1 MKHWVKTSSLVA
13 LLAVVMFGCGSQ
25 QSRLEKAAAQS
36 AHVREQLASR
46 SFRIRVDY
54 MFPQRYPSRPV
65 MSVFWLELK
74 DSLVNSYLPYFG
86 QVQSPSPYSQDDGL
100 NFEAEIRNY
109 TEKRN
114 ERKHRMEILFNAKS
128 SNDYFL
134 YKIFV
139 YDDGKAEIDV
149 YSNRRDYIRFSGEL
163 EE

>member
-1 MKHWVKTSSLVA
+1 MKPWVKTSSLVA
-13 LLAVVMFGCGSQ
+13 LLAVVISGCGSQ

-36 AHVREQLASR
+36 AYVHEQLSAR

-74 DSLVNSYLPYFG
+74 DGVVNSYLPYFG
-86 QVQSPSPYSQDDGL
+86 QVQSPSPYSQDEGL
-100 NFEAEIRNY
+100 NFETETRNY

-114 ERKHRMEILFNAKS
+114 ERKHRTEILFNVKS
-128 SNDYFL
+128 SSDYFL

-139 YDDGKAEIDV
+139 YDDGNAEIDV
-149 YSNRRDYIRFSGEL
+149 HSNRRDYIRFSGEL
-163 EE
+163 E